1 MCISLQKNLKVRSEI
16 YILEVKRL
24 EVKEKQIN
32 VKKLGKKQKAIL
44 QLLAENG
51 GSLWQ
56 EDIISHFAWSAGYQ
70 YYVLQRLKILEK
82 RGLILIKQEINPET
96 GRQKKRVYLVQ

>member
-1 MCISLQKNLKVRSEI
+1 MEGEK
-16 YILEVKRL
+16 
-24 EVKEKQIN
+24 KQIN

-56 EDIISHFAWSAGYQ
+56 EDIISHFAWASKYQ
-70 YYVLQRLKILEK
+70 YYMLARLKKLQQ
-82 RGLILIKQEINPET
+82 RGLISVKTEINPET
-96 GRQKKRVYLVQ
+96 GRMKKRVYLIQ

>member
-24 EVKEKQIN
+24 EEKEKQIN

-44 QLLAENG
+44 QFLAENG

-56 EDIISHFAWSAGYQ
+56 ENIVSHFAWASKYQ
-70 YYVLQRLKILEK
+70 NYVLARLHKLEK
-82 RGLILIKQEINPET
+82 RGLISIKTEINPET
-96 GRQKKRVYLVQ
+96 GRHKKRVYLVQ